1 MGRSLATE
9 CRDGCTVGL
18 WPTKKIPAAGGAPVG
33 GFGRDGSGPQRGPPP
48 SRLPLS
54 ARPPTDRAMWRRLL
68 ARLHPDAGGDDELF
82 VWAKS
87 LEELVARLS
96 NAQHD
101 PYARLGGTVK
111 QEGRIPFDPHTDFDR
126 ISERALLFAPRA
138 FGYGDVLRIAGGAK
152 KTGTAKDHRGATYEQ
167 LARIAY
173 RLGIDK
179 HQRNARKMWYRTA
192 RDVMLSEAHAEQIIG
207 SLKDPGNP

>member
-1 MGRSLATE
+1 
-9 CRDGCTVGL
+9 
-18 WPTKKIPAAGGAPVG
+18 
-33 GFGRDGSGPQRGPPP
+33 
-48 SRLPLS
+48 
-54 ARPPTDRAMWRRLL
+54 MWRRLL
-68 ARLHPDAGGDDELF
+68 ARAHPDAGGDDELF

-96 NAQHD
+96 KAQHD

-126 ISERALLFAPRA
+126 ISERALQFAPKA
-138 FGYGDVLRIAGGAK
+138 FGYGGVLRIAGGAK
-152 KTGTAKDHRGATYEQ
+152 RTGTAKDHRGATYEQ

-192 RDVMLSEAHAEQIIG
+192 RDVMLSEAHADHIIG
-207 SLKDPGNP
+207 SLEDPGNP